1 MNIKIDDAF
10 CEKLLLQ
17 ASESPRKRSHFNLH
31 SDLNEPV
38 QRLCIALKRGSY
50 VRPHHHP
57 KSNKW
62 EMMLAIRGAVSLM
75 IFDQEGKVLEKLV
88 LSPGESVNG
97 IEMKPNTWHT
107 VMPLTDDTV
116 ILEVKEGP
124 FTATKD
130 SDFASWAP
138 LEGDDTVVEF
148 LSWAEGANPGDIFT
162 AD

>member
-1 MNIKIDDAF
+1 MNIKIDDNF
-10 CEKLLLQ
+10 CENLLSK

-38 QRLCIALKRGSY
+38 QRLCIALKKGTY

-62 EMMLAIRGAVSLM
+62 ELMLAIKGAASL
-75 IFDQEGKVLEKLV
+75 IVFDKEGVVLEKLV
-88 LSPGESVNG
+88 LSPGDSVSG
-97 IEMKPNTWHT
+97 IEIKPNTWHT

-124 FTATKD
+124 FTSTVE

-138 LEGDDTVVEF
+138 IEGDDNVVEF
-148 LSWAEGANPGDIFT
+148 LGWLEDAKPGDRF
-162 AD
+162 

>member
-10 CEKLLLQ
+10 CEALLLQ

-88 LSPGESVNG
+88 LGPGESVSG

-124 FTATKD
+124 FAATQE

-138 LEGDDTVVEF
+138 LEGDDKVVEF

-162 AD
+162 TD